1 MANLVVITFANEDD
15 AGKVRNSLRE
25 LQKSGRLSVDDAAVV
40 VKNAEG
46 KIEIKNEV
54 DTGVKWGAVGGG
66 LLGLL
71 LASVFFPV
79 AGIVIGAAGGAAV
92 GALTD
97 KGIQKSFVKE
107 VAESLQPGNSA
118 LFVIG
123 RDADP
128 NAVLAVL
135 RNYEGKVFHTSL
147 SPEDEESLQRALA
160 PKH

>member
-1 MANLVVITFANEDD
+1 MANLVVVTFANEDD
-15 AGKVRNSLRE
+15 AGRVRDSLRE

-40 VKNAEG
+40 VKDAEG
-46 KIEIKNEV
+46 KVHIKGEA

-66 LLGLL
+66 LLGLM
-71 LASVFFPV
+71 LASIFFPV
-79 AGIVIGAAGGAAV
+79 AGIVIGVAGGAAV
-92 GALTD
+92 GALAD

>member
-1 MANLVVITFANEDD
+1 MTNLVVITFANETD
-15 AGKVRNSLRE
+15 AEKVRASLRQ
-25 LQKSGRLSVDDAAVV
+25 LQHADRLSVEDAAVV
-40 VKNAEG
+40 VKDAEG
-46 KIEIKNEV
+46 KVHIKGEA

-92 GALTD
+92 GALAD

-107 VAESLQPGNSA
+107 VGDSLQPGNSA
-118 LFVIG
+118 LFVLAHG
-123 RDADP
+123 ADP

-135 RNYEGKVFHTSL
+135 RNYEGKIYHTSL
-147 SPEDEESLQRALA
+147 SPEDEDSLRRALA
-160 PKH
+160 PKS

>member
-1 MANLVVITFANEDD
+1 MANLVVITFTNEGD
-15 AGKVRNSLRE
+15 AEKVRDSLRQ
-25 LQKSGRLSVDDAAVV
+25 LQHAGRLSVDDAAVV
-40 VKNAEG
+40 VKDAEG
-46 KIEIKNEV
+46 KIHLKHEV
-54 DTGVKWGAVGGG
+54 DRGVKMGAVGGS

-71 LASVFFPV
+71 IAGIFFPV
-79 AGIVIGAAGGAAV
+79 AGLVIGAAGGAAV

-107 VAESLQPGNSA
+107 VGDALQPGNSA

-135 RNYEGKVFHTSL
+135 RNYEGKVYHTTL
-147 SPEDEESLQRALA
+147 DPEDEAALQSALA
-160 PKH
+160 SKE